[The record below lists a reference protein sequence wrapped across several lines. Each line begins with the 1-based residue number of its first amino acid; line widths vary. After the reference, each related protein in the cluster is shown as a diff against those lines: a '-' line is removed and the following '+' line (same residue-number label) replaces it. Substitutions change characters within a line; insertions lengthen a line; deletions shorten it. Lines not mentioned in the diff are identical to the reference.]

1 MRWGIAIGTLVSRLQ
16 DILCRSLD
24 KETPAEGE
32 ERGFNRQVSYAQES
46 PNLTNNRLRYCPSG
60 HGPSRYVSPTDRS
73 RLRSKSRYAY
83 WFSSL
88 YPSSRCS
95 DERAHN
101 LGFCSL
107 GIKPTNGSRCGG
119 DGTSLVA
126 FRMECH
132 RGVLLQKR
140 CWCSQFEVD
149 KQCQESRPKR
159 KKKVLH
165 QTGRCWSP
173 PLGRSTFPV
182 RSGCAKLHALGLVVG
197 ANGQI
202 FSSVVAEKTLNLGPI
217 LSAYSTERRSSVT
230 YHVLMPLL
238 QILAQD
244 NPSRYR
250 SRFSL

>member
-16 DILCRSLD
+16 DILCRSLN
-24 KETPAEGE
+24 KETPAESE

-46 PNLTNNRLRYCPSG
+46 PSLTNNRLRYCPSG
-60 HGPSRYVSPTDRS
+60 HGPSRYVSPTDRN

-88 YPSSRCS
+88 YPSSQCS

-132 RGVLLQKR
+132 RGVLPQKR

-159 KKKVLH
+159 EEKSFASNRKVLIPSARPFYLSSKERMC
-165 QTGRCWSP
+165 QTPCPGTGGR
-173 PLGRSTFPV
+173 R
-182 RSGCAKLHALGLVVG
+182 
-197 ANGQI
+197 
-202 FSSVVAEKTLNLGPI
+202 
-217 LSAYSTERRSSVT
+217 
-230 YHVLMPLL
+230 
-238 QILAQD
+238 
-244 NPSRYR
+244 
-250 SRFSL
+250 